1 MPLRLASGHV
11 AGLACGLI
19 LTFVTPAG
27 ADPGQPAG
35 KPAGKIAD
43 AREQV
48 RTRAEELGRAQ
59 ADLAAAKARLGE
71 LNADVERLVEAYN
84 GQLVMLRSAE
94 EAYKQVSD
102 RVAQARAE
110 VEEARKPVAAVAAQ
124 RYANLSIGEMGLAM
138 VTGPQGF
145 EGFMQQ
151 ASVLSQLGDE
161 QAASMQ
167 NLTDTQTVLKIVQTQ
182 AERAYTEQAENAE
195 RARLAKEAAAEA
207 VTEQQQ
213 QTAEMERATEEISRR
228 LDAARSRVEQLRQA
242 RQARRQAQLRAI
254 ATRAAL
260 KAPAWA
266 STEVEGPGGVAVN
279 WALQQ
284 LGKPYVWAA
293 AGPSSFDCSGLT
305 MRAWERAGVDLD
317 HWTGTQWQSGPHV
330 PVEQLQPGDLVFF
343 GRVTRD
349 PGSIHHVGLYIGRGL
364 MVHAPQTGD
373 VVRIAPI
380 WRPDLVGATRPT

>member
-1 MPLRLASGHV
+1 MASGHI

-19 LTFVTPAG
+19 LTLAVPAG
-27 ADPGQPAG
+27 ADPGG
-35 KPAGKIAD
+35 PAGKIAD

-48 RTRAEELGRAQ
+48 RARAQELGRAQ
-59 ADLAAAKARLGE
+59 ADYAAAKARLAE

-84 GQLVMLRSAE
+84 GRLVMLRSAE
-94 EAYKQVSD
+94 EAYDQVTE
-102 RVAQARAE
+102 RLEQARGE

-124 RYANLSIGEMGLAM
+124 RYANLSVSDMGLAM
-138 VTGPQGF
+138 LTGDGF
-145 EGFMQQ
+145 NGFMQQ
-151 ASVLSQLGDE
+151 ADMLSQLGSQ

-167 NLTDTQTVLKIVQTQ
+167 NLTDTETVLDIVRTQ
-182 AERAYTEQAENAE
+182 AASAYTEQAEQAE
-195 RARLAKEAAAEA
+195 QARLAKEAAAAA
-207 VTEQQQ
+207 VAEQERQM
-213 QTAEMERATEEISRR
+213 AEIEQATEEITRR
-228 LDAARSRVEQLRQA
+228 LDAARSRVERLRQA
-242 RQARRQAQLRAI
+242 REERRQSRLRTMS
-254 ATRAAL
+254 TRAAL

-266 STEVEGPGGVAVN
+266 ATGVAGPGGVAAT

-293 AGPSSFDCSGLT
+293 AGPGSFDCSGLT
-305 MRAWERAGVDLD
+305 MRAWERAGIDLD

-343 GRVTRD
+343 GRVTSD
-349 PGSIHHVGLYIGRGL
+349 PGTIHHVGLYIGRGL

>member
-1 MPLRLASGHV
+1 MPLRMASGHI

-19 LTFVTPAG
+19 LTLATPAG

-35 KPAGKIAD
+35 KVAD

-48 RTRAEELGRAQ
+48 RARAQELGRVQ
-59 ADLAAAKARLGE
+59 ARFAAAKARLSE
-71 LNADVERLVEAYN
+71 LNSDVERLVEAYN

-94 EAYKQVSD
+94 EEYDQVSE
-102 RVAQARAE
+102 RVERARTE

-124 RYANLSIGEMGLAM
+124 RYANLSIDQMGLAM
-138 VTGPQGF
+138 VTGAEGF
-145 EGFMQQ
+145 EGFIQQ
-151 ASVLSQLGDE
+151 AGMLNQLGSE
-161 QAASMQ
+161 QTASMQ
-167 NLTDTQTVLKIVQTQ
+167 NLEDTQTVLKIVRAQ
-182 AERAYTEQAENAE
+182 AERAYTEQAASAE
-195 RARLAKEAAAEA
+195 QARLAKEAAATA
-207 VTEQQQ
+207 VAEQEQQM
-213 QTAEMERATEEISRR
+213 AELKQATEEISQR
-228 LDAARSRVEQLRQA
+228 LDAARSRVERLRQA
-242 RQARRQAQLRAI
+242 RLARQAQRESQLRTMT
-254 ATRAAL
+254 TRAAL
-260 KAPAWA
+260 KAPEWA
-266 STEVEGPGGVAVN
+266 ATEVAGPGGVAAT

-293 AGPSSFDCSGLT
+293 AGPASYDCSGLT

-330 PVEQLQPGDLVFF
+330 PIDQLQPGDLVFF

-380 WRPDLVGATRPT
+380 WRPDLVGATRPD